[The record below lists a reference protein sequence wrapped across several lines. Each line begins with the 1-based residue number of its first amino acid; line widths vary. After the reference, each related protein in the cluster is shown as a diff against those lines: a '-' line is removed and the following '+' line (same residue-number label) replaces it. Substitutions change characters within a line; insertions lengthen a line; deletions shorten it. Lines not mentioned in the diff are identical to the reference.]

1 MKKVLNS
8 KKLSYITRSC
18 MILLTTVLIIL
29 FFFVVIFC
37 FYFVPWPWPLGGCY
51 GWGLGKIT
59 VYWPAWLT
67 KCGSTCVLGSDFTFG
82 NK

>member
-29 FFFVVIFC
+29 FFLHYVT
-37 FYFVPWPWPLGGCY
+37 GRTDSGDSKGC
-51 GWGLGKIT
+51 
-59 VYWPAWLT
+59 
-67 KCGSTCVLGSDFTFG
+67 
-82 NK
+82 